1 MSVFDQQSTR
11 KPPISQIGAVLWLR
25 TNLFSSW
32 INSALTLASL
42 YLLYIMIPP
51 LLDWMI
57 FNASFSFGTV
67 NLFGFDIKFSEA
79 MATNQNC
86 GREGACWPYI
96 YEKLYMY
103 TYGFYPRTETW
114 RPNIVFGL
122 TALLFVIVPL
132 VKHYKHKNRVTLSLI
147 ILYPIVSYILIAGL
161 FNEPKLAD
169 SPLAS
174 GSYFEQLAWNINV
187 IGYEFLPNVSTDQ
200 WGGLL
205 LTLIIASV
213 GILVSFP
220 IGVLLALGRQSD
232 LKVIKLFCTLFIE
245 FIRAVPLITILFM
258 ASFVLPLFLESG
270 NYFDKLLRALIGIA
284 LFQAAYFAE
293 VVRGGLQ
300 AIPRGQYEAADA
312 IGLSYFQKN
321 LLIILPQ
328 ALKIS
333 IPNIVGSSISLFKDT
348 TLVLI
353 IGLFD
358 MLAMVNLTSN
368 DPYWLGR
375 ETEGFVFV
383 TIVMWAIL
391 YTMSRY
397 SRKLELRFNTENTN

>member
-11 KPPISQIGAVLWLR
+11 KPPISQIGAVLWLK

-32 INSALTLASL
+32 INSLLTLASL

-147 ILYPIVSYILIAGL
+147 ILYPLVSYVLIAGGFGL
-161 FNEPKLAD
+161 LVP
-169 SPLAS
+169 
-174 GSYFEQLAWNINV
+174 
-187 IGYEFLPNVSTDQ
+187 VSTDQ

-205 LTLIIASV
+205 LTLVIASV
-213 GILVSFP
+213 GIIVSFP
-220 IGVLLALGRQSD
+220 IGVLLALGRQSN
-232 LKVIKLFCTLFIE
+232 LKVIKLFSTLFIE

-321 LLIILPQ
+321 VLIILPQ

-383 TIVMWAIL
+383 TIVMWTIL

>member
-1 MSVFDQQSTR
+1 MSVYDQQATR
-11 KPPISQIGAVLWLR
+11 KPPISQIGAILWLR

-32 INSALTLASL
+32 INTVLTATSL
-42 YLLYIMIPP
+42 YFLYLMIPP
-51 LLDWMI
+51 LLDWMF
-57 FNASFSFGTV
+57 FNASFSFGTI
-67 NLFGFDIKFSEA
+67 NFFGFDIKFSEE
-79 MATNQNC
+79 MATNSNC
-86 GREGACWPYI
+86 GRVGACWPYI

-122 TALLFVIVPL
+122 TASLFIIFPL
-132 VKHYKHKNRVTLSLI
+132 VKNYKYKNRVKLSLI
-147 ILYPIVSYILIAGL
+147 VFYPIVSYILISGGFGL
-161 FNEPKLAD
+161 
-169 SPLAS
+169 
-174 GSYFEQLAWNINV
+174 
-187 IGYEFLPNVSTDQ
+187 LPVVETHQ

-213 GILVSFP
+213 GIIVSFP
-220 IGVLLALGRQSD
+220 IGVVLALGRQSE
-232 LKVIKLFCTLFIE
+232 LRVIKLFSTLFIE
-245 FIRAVPLITILFM
+245 FVRAVPLITILFM
-258 ASFVLPLFLESG
+258 ASFVLPLFLEPG
-270 NYFDKLLRALIGIA
+270 NNSIDKLLRALVGIS

-321 LLIILPQ
+321 ALIVLPQ

-353 IGLFD
+353 IGLLD
-358 MLAMVNLTSN
+358 MLAMVGLTTA

-375 ETEGFVFV
+375 ETEGYVFV
-383 TIVMWAIL
+383 TIVMWVML
-391 YTMSRY
+391 YSMSRY

>member
-1 MSVFDQQSTR
+1 MSVYDQQATR
-11 KPPISQIGAVLWLR
+11 KPPTSQIGAILWLR

-32 INSALTLASL
+32 INTVLTATSL
-42 YLLYIMIPP
+42 YFLYLMIPP
-51 LLDWMI
+51 LLDWMF
-57 FNASFSFGTV
+57 FNASFSFGTI
-67 NLFGFDIKFSEA
+67 NFFGFDIKFSEA
-79 MATNQNC
+79 MATNANC
-86 GREGACWPYI
+86 GRVGACWPYI

-122 TALLFVIVPL
+122 TASLFVIIPL
-132 VKHYKHKNRVTLSLI
+132 VKNYKYKNRVILSMI
-147 ILYPIVSYILIAGL
+147 VFYPIVSYVLISGGFGL
-161 FNEPKLAD
+161 LTIVE
-169 SPLAS
+169 
-174 GSYFEQLAWNINV
+174 
-187 IGYEFLPNVSTDQ
+187 THQ

-213 GILVSFP
+213 GIIVSFP
-220 IGVLLALGRQSD
+220 IGVVLALGRQSD
-232 LKVIKLFCTLFIE
+232 LKVIKLFSTLFIE

-258 ASFVLPLFLESG
+258 ASFVLPLFLEPG
-270 NYFDKLLRALIGIA
+270 NNSVDKLLRALIGIS

-321 LLIILPQ
+321 ALIVLPQ

-333 IPNIVGSSISLFKDT
+333 IPNIVGSSISLCKDT

-353 IGLFD
+353 IGLLD
-358 MLAMVNLTSN
+358 MLAMVGLTTA

-375 ETEGFVFV
+375 ETEGYVFV
-383 TIVMWAIL
+383 TIVMWVML
-391 YTMSRY
+391 YSMSRY

>member
-11 KPPISQIGAVLWLR
+11 KPPISQIGALLWLK

-32 INSALTLASL
+32 VNSLLTLASL

-147 ILYPIVSYILIAGL
+147 ILYPLVSYILIAGGFGIL
-161 FNEPKLAD
+161 TP
-169 SPLAS
+169 
-174 GSYFEQLAWNINV
+174 
-187 IGYEFLPNVSTDQ
+187 VSTDQ

-213 GILVSFP
+213 GIIVSFP
-220 IGVLLALGRQSD
+220 IGVLLALGRQSN
-232 LKVIKLFCTLFIE
+232 LKVIKLFSTLFIE

-312 IGLSYFQKN
+312 IGISYFKKN
-321 LLIILPQ
+321 ILIILPQ

-397 SRKLELRFNTENTN
+397 SRKLELRFNTDNTN

>member
-1 MSVFDQQSTR
+1 MSVYDQQATR
-11 KPPISQIGAVLWLR
+11 KPPISQIGAILWLR

-32 INSALTLASL
+32 INAVLTAASI

-51 LLDWMI
+51 LLDWMF
-57 FNASFSFGTV
+57 FNASFSFGTI
-67 NLFGFDIKFSEA
+67 NFFGFDIKFSEA
-79 MATNQNC
+79 MATNTNC

-122 TALLFVIVPL
+122 TALLFVIIPL
-132 VKHYKHKNRVTLSLI
+132 VKNYKYKNRVTLSLI
-147 ILYPIVSYILIAGL
+147 VFYPIISYILISGGFGL
-161 FNEPKLAD
+161 
-169 SPLAS
+169 
-174 GSYFEQLAWNINV
+174 
-187 IGYEFLPNVSTDQ
+187 LPVVETHQ

-213 GILVSFP
+213 GIIVSFP
-220 IGVLLALGRQSD
+220 IGVVLALGRQSE
-232 LKVIKLFCTLFIE
+232 LRVIKLFSTLFIE

-258 ASFVLPLFLESG
+258 ASFVLPLFLEPG
-270 NYFDKLLRALIGIA
+270 NNSVDKLLRALIGIA

-321 LLIILPQ
+321 ALIVLPQ

-353 IGLFD
+353 IGLLD
-358 MLAMVNLTSN
+358 MLAMVGLTTA

-375 ETEGFVFV
+375 ETEGYVFV
-383 TIVMWAIL
+383 TIVMWVML
-391 YTMSRY
+391 YSMSRY

>member
-11 KPPISQIGAVLWLR
+11 KPPISQIGAVLWLK

-32 INSALTLASL
+32 INSLLTLASL

-147 ILYPIVSYILIAGL
+147 ILYPLVSYVLIAGGFGL
-161 FNEPKLAD
+161 LMP
-169 SPLAS
+169 
-174 GSYFEQLAWNINV
+174 
-187 IGYEFLPNVSTDQ
+187 VSTDQ

-213 GILVSFP
+213 GIIVSFP
-220 IGVLLALGRQSD
+220 IGVLLALGRQSN
-232 LKVIKLFCTLFIE
+232 LKVIKLFSTLFIE

-321 LLIILPQ
+321 ILIILPQ

>member
-1 MSVFDQQSTR
+1 MSVYDQQATR
-11 KPPISQIGAVLWLR
+11 KPPISQIGAILWLR

-32 INSALTLASL
+32 INTVLTATSL
-42 YLLYIMIPP
+42 YFLYLMIPP
-51 LLDWMI
+51 LLDWMF
-57 FNASFSFGTV
+57 FNASFSFGTI
-67 NLFGFDIKFSEA
+67 NFFGFDIKFSEE
-79 MATNQNC
+79 MATNSNC
-86 GREGACWPYI
+86 GRVGACWPYI

-122 TALLFVIVPL
+122 TALLFVIIPL
-132 VKHYKHKNRVTLSLI
+132 VKNYKYKNRVILSLI
-147 ILYPIVSYILIAGL
+147 VIYPIVSYVLISGGFGL
-161 FNEPKLAD
+161 
-169 SPLAS
+169 
-174 GSYFEQLAWNINV
+174 
-187 IGYEFLPNVSTDQ
+187 LPVVETHL

-205 LTLIIASV
+205 LTLVIASV
-213 GILVSFP
+213 GIIVSFP
-220 IGVLLALGRQSD
+220 IGVLLALGRQSE
-232 LKVIKLFCTLFIE
+232 LRVIKLFSILFIE
-245 FIRAVPLITILFM
+245 FVRAVPLITILFM
-258 ASFVLPLFLESG
+258 ASFVLPLFLEPG
-270 NYFDKLLRALIGIA
+270 NNSIDKLLRALVGIS

-321 LLIILPQ
+321 ALIVLPQ

-353 IGLFD
+353 IGLLD
-358 MLAMVNLTSN
+358 MLAMVGLTTA

-375 ETEGFVFV
+375 ETEGYVFV
-383 TIVMWAIL
+383 TIVMWVML
-391 YTMSRY
+391 YSMSRY

>member
-11 KPPISQIGAVLWLR
+11 KPPISQIGALLWLK

-32 INSALTLASL
+32 VNSLLTLASL

-147 ILYPIVSYILIAGL
+147 ILYPLVSYILIAGGFGIL
-161 FNEPKLAD
+161 IP
-169 SPLAS
+169 
-174 GSYFEQLAWNINV
+174 
-187 IGYEFLPNVSTDQ
+187 VSTDQ

-213 GILVSFP
+213 GIIVSFP
-220 IGVLLALGRQSD
+220 IGVLLALGRQSN
-232 LKVIKLFCTLFIE
+232 LKVIKLFSTLFIE

-321 LLIILPQ
+321 ILIILPQ

>member
-11 KPPISQIGAVLWLR
+11 KPPISQIGAILWLR
-25 TNLFSSW
+25 SNLFSTW
-32 INSALTLASL
+32 VNGILTFGSL
-42 YLLYIMIPP
+42 YLLYLIFPP
-51 LLDWMI
+51 LLDWMF

-147 ILYPIVSYILIAGL
+147 ILYPLVSYILISGGFGL
-161 FNEPKLAD
+161 
-169 SPLAS
+169 
-174 GSYFEQLAWNINV
+174 
-187 IGYEFLPNVSTDQ
+187 LPVVETHL

-213 GILVSFP
+213 GIIVSFP
-220 IGVLLALGRQSD
+220 IGVVLALGRQSD
-232 LKVIKLFCTLFIE
+232 LKVIKLFSTLFIE
-245 FIRAVPLITILFM
+245 FVRAVPLITILFM

-321 LLIILPQ
+321 ILIILPQ

>member
-11 KPPISQIGAVLWLR
+11 KPPISQIGALLWLK

-32 INSALTLASL
+32 VNSLLTLASL

-147 ILYPIVSYILIAGL
+147 ILYPLVSYILIAGGFGIL
-161 FNEPKLAD
+161 TP
-169 SPLAS
+169 
-174 GSYFEQLAWNINV
+174 
-187 IGYEFLPNVSTDQ
+187 VSTDQ

-213 GILVSFP
+213 GIIVSFP
-220 IGVLLALGRQSD
+220 IGVLLALGRQSN
-232 LKVIKLFCTLFIE
+232 LKVIKLFSTLFIE

-321 LLIILPQ
+321 ILIILPQ

>member
-1 MSVFDQQSTR
+1 MSVYDQQATR
-11 KPPISQIGAVLWLR
+11 KPPISQIGAILWLR

-32 INSALTLASL
+32 INSVLTVTSLYFL
-42 YLLYIMIPP
+42 YLLIPP
-51 LLDWMI
+51 LLDWMF
-57 FNASFSFGTV
+57 FNASFSFGTI
-67 NLFGFDIKFSEA
+67 NFFGFDIKFSEA
-79 MATNQNC
+79 MATNANC
-86 GREGACWPYI
+86 GRVGACWPYI

-122 TALLFVIVPL
+122 TASLFVIVPL
-132 VKHYKHKNRVTLSLI
+132 LKNYKYKNRVILSMI
-147 ILYPIVSYILIAGL
+147 VFYPIVSYVLISGGFGL
-161 FNEPKLAD
+161 
-169 SPLAS
+169 
-174 GSYFEQLAWNINV
+174 
-187 IGYEFLPNVSTDQ
+187 LPIVETHQ

-205 LTLIIASV
+205 LTLVIASV
-213 GILVSFP
+213 GIIVSFP
-220 IGVLLALGRQSD
+220 IGVLLALGRQSK
-232 LKVIKLFCTLFIE
+232 LRVIKLFSTLFIE
-245 FIRAVPLITILFM
+245 FVRAVPLITILFM
-258 ASFVLPLFLESG
+258 ASFVLPLFLEPG
-270 NYFDKLLRALIGIA
+270 NNSIDKLLRALVGIA

-321 LLIILPQ
+321 ALIVLPQ

-353 IGLFD
+353 IGLLD
-358 MLAMVNLTSN
+358 MLAMVGLTTA

-375 ETEGFVFV
+375 ETEGYVFV
-383 TIVMWAIL
+383 TIVMWVML
-391 YTMSRY
+391 YSMSRY
-397 SRKLELRFNTENTN
+397 SRKLELRFNTENIN

>member
-11 KPPISQIGAVLWLR
+11 KPPISQIGAVLWLK

-32 INSALTLASL
+32 INSLLTLASV

-147 ILYPIVSYILIAGL
+147 ILYPLVSYVLIAGGFGIL
-161 FNEPKLAD
+161 MP
-169 SPLAS
+169 
-174 GSYFEQLAWNINV
+174 
-187 IGYEFLPNVSTDQ
+187 VSTDQ

-213 GILVSFP
+213 GIIVSFP
-220 IGVLLALGRQSD
+220 IGVLLALGRQSN
-232 LKVIKLFCTLFIE
+232 LKVIKLFSTLFIE

-321 LLIILPQ
+321 VLIILPQ

>member
-11 KPPISQIGAVLWLR
+11 KPPISQIGALLWLK

-32 INSALTLASL
+32 INSLLTLASL

-147 ILYPIVSYILIAGL
+147 ILYPLVSYVLIAGGFGL
-161 FNEPKLAD
+161 LVP
-169 SPLAS
+169 
-174 GSYFEQLAWNINV
+174 
-187 IGYEFLPNVSTDQ
+187 VSTDQ

-205 LTLIIASV
+205 LTLVIASV
-213 GILVSFP
+213 GIIVSFP
-220 IGVLLALGRQSD
+220 IGVLLALGRQSN
-232 LKVIKLFCTLFIE
+232 LKVIKLFSTLFIE

-321 LLIILPQ
+321 VLIILPQ

>member
-147 ILYPIVSYILIAGL
+147 ILYPLVSYVLIAGGFGIL
-161 FNEPKLAD
+161 MP
-169 SPLAS
+169 
-174 GSYFEQLAWNINV
+174 
-187 IGYEFLPNVSTDQ
+187 VSTDQ

-213 GILVSFP
+213 GIIVSFP
-220 IGVLLALGRQSD
+220 IGVLLALGRQSN
-232 LKVIKLFCTLFIE
+232 LKVIKLFSTLFIE

-321 LLIILPQ
+321 VLIILPQ

-397 SRKLELRFNTENTN
+397 SRKLELRFNTDNTN

>member
-147 ILYPIVSYILIAGL
+147 ILYPLVSYVLIAGGFGIL
-161 FNEPKLAD
+161 MP
-169 SPLAS
+169 
-174 GSYFEQLAWNINV
+174 
-187 IGYEFLPNVSTDQ
+187 VSTDQ

-213 GILVSFP
+213 GIIVSFP
-220 IGVLLALGRQSD
+220 IGVLLALGRQSN
-232 LKVIKLFCTLFIE
+232 LKVIKLFSTLFIE

>member
-122 TALLFVIVPL
+122 TALLFIIVTL

-147 ILYPIVSYILIAGL
+147 ILYPLVSYVLIAGGFGIL
-161 FNEPKLAD
+161 MP
-169 SPLAS
+169 
-174 GSYFEQLAWNINV
+174 
-187 IGYEFLPNVSTDQ
+187 VSTDQ
-200 WGGLL
+200 WVGLL

-213 GILVSFP
+213 GIIVSFP
-220 IGVLLALGRQSD
+220 IGVLLALGRQSN
-232 LKVIKLFCTLFIE
+232 LKVIKLFSTLFIE

-321 LLIILPQ
+321 VLIILPQ
-328 ALKIS
+328 ALKIY

>member
-11 KPPISQIGAVLWLR
+11 KPPISQIGALLWLK

-32 INSALTLASL
+32 VNSLLTLASL

-147 ILYPIVSYILIAGL
+147 ILYPLVSYIFIAGGFGIL
-161 FNEPKLAD
+161 TP
-169 SPLAS
+169 
-174 GSYFEQLAWNINV
+174 
-187 IGYEFLPNVSTDQ
+187 VSTDQ

-213 GILVSFP
+213 GIIVSFP
-220 IGVLLALGRQSD
+220 IGVLLALGRQSN
-232 LKVIKLFCTLFIE
+232 LKVIKLFSTLFIE

-321 LLIILPQ
+321 ILIILPQ

-397 SRKLELRFNTENTN
+397 SRKLELRFNTDNTN

>member
-1 MSVFDQQSTR
+1 MSVYDQQATR
-11 KPPISQIGAVLWLR
+11 KPPISQIGAILWLR

-32 INSALTLASL
+32 INTVLTATSL
-42 YLLYIMIPP
+42 YFLYLMIPP

-57 FNASFSFGTV
+57 FNASFSFGTI
-67 NLFGFDIKFSEA
+67 NFFGFDIKFSEE
-79 MATNQNC
+79 MATNSNC
-86 GREGACWPYI
+86 GRVGACWPYI

-122 TALLFVIVPL
+122 TALLFVIIPL
-132 VKHYKHKNRVTLSLI
+132 VKNYKYKNRVILSLI
-147 ILYPIVSYILIAGL
+147 VIYPIVSYVLISGGFGL
-161 FNEPKLAD
+161 
-169 SPLAS
+169 
-174 GSYFEQLAWNINV
+174 
-187 IGYEFLPNVSTDQ
+187 LPVVETHL

-205 LTLIIASV
+205 LTLVIASV
-213 GILVSFP
+213 GIIVSFP
-220 IGVLLALGRQSD
+220 IGVFLALGRQSE
-232 LKVIKLFCTLFIE
+232 LRIIKLFSTLFIE
-245 FIRAVPLITILFM
+245 FVRAVPLITILFM
-258 ASFVLPLFLESG
+258 ASFVLPLFLEPG
-270 NYFDKLLRALIGIA
+270 NNSIDKLLRALVGIS

-321 LLIILPQ
+321 ALIVLPQ

-353 IGLFD
+353 IGLLD
-358 MLAMVNLTSN
+358 MLAMVGLTTA

-375 ETEGFVFV
+375 ETEGYVFV
-383 TIVMWAIL
+383 TIVMWVML
-391 YTMSRY
+391 YSMSRY

>member
-1 MSVFDQQSTR
+1 MPVFDQQSTR
-11 KPPISQIGAVLWLR
+11 KPPISQIGAILWLK
-25 TNLFSSW
+25 TNLFSTW
-32 INSALTLASL
+32 INTALTAASI

-51 LLDWMI
+51 LLDWMF

-114 RPNIVFGL
+114 RPNTVFAL
-122 TALLFVIVPL
+122 TGLLFVIVPL
-132 VKHYKHKNRVTLSLI
+132 VKNYKHKNRVTLSLI
-147 ILYPIVSYILIAGL
+147 ILYPLVSYVLIAGGFGL
-161 FNEPKLAD
+161 LMP
-169 SPLAS
+169 
-174 GSYFEQLAWNINV
+174 
-187 IGYEFLPNVSTDQ
+187 VSTDQ

-213 GILVSFP
+213 GIIVSFP

-232 LKVIKLFCTLFIE
+232 LKVIKLFSTLFIE

-321 LLIILPQ
+321 VLIVLPQ

-383 TIVMWAIL
+383 TIVMWTIL

-397 SRKLELRFNTENTN
+397 SKKLELRFNTENTN

>member
-1 MSVFDQQSTR
+1 MSVYDQQATR
-11 KPPISQIGAVLWLR
+11 KPPISQIGAILWLR

-32 INSALTLASL
+32 INTVLTATSL
-42 YLLYIMIPP
+42 YFLYLMIPP
-51 LLDWMI
+51 LLDWMF
-57 FNASFSFGTV
+57 FNASFSFGTI
-67 NLFGFDIKFSEA
+67 NFFGFDIKFSEE
-79 MATNQNC
+79 MATNSNC
-86 GREGACWPYI
+86 GRVGACWPYI

-122 TALLFVIVPL
+122 TALLFVIIPL
-132 VKHYKHKNRVTLSLI
+132 VKNYKYKNRVILSLI
-147 ILYPIVSYILIAGL
+147 VIYPIVSYVLISGGFGL
-161 FNEPKLAD
+161 
-169 SPLAS
+169 
-174 GSYFEQLAWNINV
+174 
-187 IGYEFLPNVSTDQ
+187 LPVVETHL

-205 LTLIIASV
+205 LTLVIASV
-213 GILVSFP
+213 GIIVSFP
-220 IGVLLALGRQSD
+220 IGVLLALGRQSE
-232 LKVIKLFCTLFIE
+232 LRVIKLFSILFIE
-245 FIRAVPLITILFM
+245 FVRAVPLITILFM
-258 ASFVLPLFLESG
+258 ASFVLPLFLEPG
-270 NYFDKLLRALIGIA
+270 NYSIDKLLRALVGIS

-321 LLIILPQ
+321 ALIVLPQ

-353 IGLFD
+353 IGLLD
-358 MLAMVNLTSN
+358 MLAMVGLTTA

-375 ETEGFVFV
+375 ETEGYVFV
-383 TIVMWAIL
+383 TIVMWVML
-391 YTMSRY
+391 YSMSRY

>member
-1 MSVFDQQSTR
+1 MSVYDQQATR
-11 KPPISQIGAVLWLR
+11 KPPISQIGAILWLR

-32 INSALTLASL
+32 INSVLTVTSLYFL
-42 YLLYIMIPP
+42 YLLIPP
-51 LLDWMI
+51 LLDWMF
-57 FNASFSFGTV
+57 FNASFSFGTI
-67 NLFGFDIKFSEA
+67 NFFGFDIKFSEA
-79 MATNQNC
+79 MATNANC
-86 GREGACWPYI
+86 GRVGACWPYI

-122 TALLFVIVPL
+122 TASLFVIVPL
-132 VKHYKHKNRVTLSLI
+132 LKNYKYKNRVILSLI
-147 ILYPIVSYILIAGL
+147 VFYPIVSYVLISGGFGL
-161 FNEPKLAD
+161 
-169 SPLAS
+169 
-174 GSYFEQLAWNINV
+174 
-187 IGYEFLPNVSTDQ
+187 LPIVETHQ

-205 LTLIIASV
+205 LTLVIASV
-213 GILVSFP
+213 GIIVSFP
-220 IGVLLALGRQSD
+220 IGVLLALGRQSK
-232 LKVIKLFCTLFIE
+232 LRVIKLFSTLFIE
-245 FIRAVPLITILFM
+245 FVRAVPLITILFM
-258 ASFVLPLFLESG
+258 ASFVLPLFLEPG
-270 NYFDKLLRALIGIA
+270 NNSIDKLLRALVGIA

-321 LLIILPQ
+321 ALIVLPQ

-353 IGLFD
+353 IGLLD
-358 MLAMVNLTSN
+358 MLAMVGLTTA

-375 ETEGFVFV
+375 ETEGYVFV
-383 TIVMWAIL
+383 TIVMWVML
-391 YTMSRY
+391 YSMSRY
-397 SRKLELRFNTENTN
+397 SRKLELRFNTENIN

>member
-11 KPPISQIGAVLWLR
+11 KPPISQIGAVLWLK

-32 INSALTLASL
+32 INSLLTLASL

-147 ILYPIVSYILIAGL
+147 ILYPLVSYVLIAGGFGL
-161 FNEPKLAD
+161 LVP
-169 SPLAS
+169 
-174 GSYFEQLAWNINV
+174 
-187 IGYEFLPNVSTDQ
+187 VSTDQ

-213 GILVSFP
+213 GIIVSFP
-220 IGVLLALGRQSD
+220 IGVLLALGRQSN
-232 LKVIKLFCTLFIE
+232 LKVIKLFSTLFIE

-321 LLIILPQ
+321 VLIILPQ

>member
-1 MSVFDQQSTR
+1 MSVYDQQATR
-11 KPPISQIGAVLWLR
+11 KPPISQIGAILWLR

-32 INSALTLASL
+32 INSVLTATSL
-42 YLLYIMIPP
+42 YFLYLMIPP
-51 LLDWMI
+51 LLDWMF
-57 FNASFSFGTV
+57 FNASFSFGTI
-67 NLFGFDIKFSEA
+67 NFFGFDIKFSEA
-79 MATNQNC
+79 MATNANC
-86 GREGACWPYI
+86 GRVGACWPYI

-122 TALLFVIVPL
+122 TASLFVIVPL
-132 VKHYKHKNRVTLSLI
+132 LKNYKYKNRVILSLI
-147 ILYPIVSYILIAGL
+147 VFYPIVSYVLISGGFGL
-161 FNEPKLAD
+161 LTIVE
-169 SPLAS
+169 
-174 GSYFEQLAWNINV
+174 
-187 IGYEFLPNVSTDQ
+187 THQ

-213 GILVSFP
+213 GIIVSFP
-220 IGVLLALGRQSD
+220 IGVVLALGRQSD
-232 LKVIKLFCTLFIE
+232 LKVIKLFSTLFIE

-258 ASFVLPLFLESG
+258 ASFVLPLFLEPG
-270 NYFDKLLRALIGIA
+270 NNSVDKLLRALIGIS

-321 LLIILPQ
+321 ALIVLPQ

-353 IGLFD
+353 IGLLD
-358 MLAMVNLTSN
+358 MLAMVGLTTA

-375 ETEGFVFV
+375 ETEGYVFV
-383 TIVMWAIL
+383 TIVMWVML
-391 YTMSRY
+391 YSMSRY

>member
-147 ILYPIVSYILIAGL
+147 ILYPLVSYVLIAGGFGIL
-161 FNEPKLAD
+161 MP
-169 SPLAS
+169 
-174 GSYFEQLAWNINV
+174 
-187 IGYEFLPNVSTDQ
+187 VSTDQ

-213 GILVSFP
+213 GIIVSFP
-220 IGVLLALGRQSD
+220 IGVLLALGRQSN
-232 LKVIKLFCTLFIE
+232 LKVIKLFSTLFIE

-321 LLIILPQ
+321 VLIVLPQ

-383 TIVMWAIL
+383 TIVMWTIL

>member
-1 MSVFDQQSTR
+1 MSVYDQQATR
-11 KPPISQIGAVLWLR
+11 KPPISQIGAILWLR

-32 INSALTLASL
+32 INSVLTVTSLYFL
-42 YLLYIMIPP
+42 YLLIPP
-51 LLDWMI
+51 LLDWMF
-57 FNASFSFGTV
+57 FNASFSFGTI
-67 NLFGFDIKFSEA
+67 NFFGFDIKFSEA
-79 MATNQNC
+79 MATNANC
-86 GREGACWPYI
+86 GRVGACWPYI

-122 TALLFVIVPL
+122 TASLFVIVPL
-132 VKHYKHKNRVTLSLI
+132 LKNYKYKNRVILSLI
-147 ILYPIVSYILIAGL
+147 VFYPIVSYVLISGGFGL
-161 FNEPKLAD
+161 
-169 SPLAS
+169 
-174 GSYFEQLAWNINV
+174 
-187 IGYEFLPNVSTDQ
+187 LPIVETHQ

-205 LTLIIASV
+205 LTLVIASV
-213 GILVSFP
+213 GIIVSFP
-220 IGVLLALGRQSD
+220 IGVLLALGRQSK
-232 LKVIKLFCTLFIE
+232 LRVIKLFSTLFIE
-245 FIRAVPLITILFM
+245 FVRAVPLITILFM
-258 ASFVLPLFLESG
+258 ASFVLPLFLEPG
-270 NYFDKLLRALIGIA
+270 NNSIDKLLRALVGIA

-321 LLIILPQ
+321 ALIVLPQ

-353 IGLFD
+353 IGLLD
-358 MLAMVNLTSN
+358 MLAMVGLTTA

-375 ETEGFVFV
+375 ETEGYVFV
-383 TIVMWAIL
+383 TIVMWVML
-391 YTMSRY
+391 YSMSRY

>member
-1 MSVFDQQSTR
+1 MSVYDQQATR
-11 KPPISQIGAVLWLR
+11 KPPISQIGAILWLR

-32 INSALTLASL
+32 INSVLTVTSLYFL
-42 YLLYIMIPP
+42 YLLIPP
-51 LLDWMI
+51 LLDWMF
-57 FNASFSFGTV
+57 FNASFSFGTI
-67 NLFGFDIKFSEA
+67 NFFGFDIKFSEA
-79 MATNQNC
+79 MATNANC
-86 GREGACWPYI
+86 GRVGACWPYI

-122 TALLFVIVPL
+122 TASLFVIVPL
-132 VKHYKHKNRVTLSLI
+132 LKNYKYKNRVILSLI
-147 ILYPIVSYILIAGL
+147 VFYPIVSYVLISGGFGL
-161 FNEPKLAD
+161 LTIVE
-169 SPLAS
+169 
-174 GSYFEQLAWNINV
+174 
-187 IGYEFLPNVSTDQ
+187 THQ

-213 GILVSFP
+213 GIIVSFP
-220 IGVLLALGRQSD
+220 IGVVLALGRQSD
-232 LKVIKLFCTLFIE
+232 LKVIKLFSTLFIE

-258 ASFVLPLFLESG
+258 ASFVLPLFLEPDNNSV
-270 NYFDKLLRALIGIA
+270 DKLLRALIGIS

-321 LLIILPQ
+321 ALIVLPQ

-353 IGLFD
+353 IGLLD
-358 MLAMVNLTSN
+358 MLAMVGLTTA

-375 ETEGFVFV
+375 ETEGYVFV
-383 TIVMWAIL
+383 TIVMWVML
-391 YTMSRY
+391 YSMSRY
-397 SRKLELRFNTENTN
+397 SRKLELRFNTENIN

>member
-1 MSVFDQQSTR
+1 MSVYDKQATR
-11 KPPISQIGAVLWLR
+11 KPPISQIGAILWLR

-32 INSALTLASL
+32 INTVLTATSL
-42 YLLYIMIPP
+42 YFLYLMIPP
-51 LLDWMI
+51 LLDWMF
-57 FNASFSFGTV
+57 FNASFSFGTI
-67 NLFGFDIKFSEA
+67 NFFGFDIKFSEE
-79 MATNQNC
+79 MATNSNC
-86 GREGACWPYI
+86 GRVGACWPYI

-122 TALLFVIVPL
+122 TALLFVIIPL
-132 VKHYKHKNRVTLSLI
+132 VKNYKYKNRVILSLI
-147 ILYPIVSYILIAGL
+147 VIYPIVSYVLISGGFGL
-161 FNEPKLAD
+161 
-169 SPLAS
+169 
-174 GSYFEQLAWNINV
+174 
-187 IGYEFLPNVSTDQ
+187 LPVVETHL

-205 LTLIIASV
+205 LTLVIASV
-213 GILVSFP
+213 GIIVSFP
-220 IGVLLALGRQSD
+220 IGVLLALGRQSE
-232 LKVIKLFCTLFIE
+232 LRVIKLFSILFIE
-245 FIRAVPLITILFM
+245 FVRAVPLITILFM
-258 ASFVLPLFLESG
+258 ASFVLPLFLEPG
-270 NYFDKLLRALIGIA
+270 NNSIDKLLRALVGIS

-321 LLIILPQ
+321 ALIVLPQ

-353 IGLFD
+353 IGLLD
-358 MLAMVNLTSN
+358 MLAMVGLTTA

-375 ETEGFVFV
+375 ETEGYVFV
-383 TIVMWAIL
+383 TIVMWVML
-391 YTMSRY
+391 YSMSRY